1 MRHLKQSRFNEKR
14 LNRGTRLGS
23 HLHLRI
29 RTPSIHPT
37 DDGRDSIQSDDL
49 ALMCLRSRCKCRFFL
64 FDYLV
69 ACHLMSCGEHNTS
82 FTSVI
87 DCFDCENWHWQ
98 PINLRLSISPIM
110 CPFHLFL
117 PSLSFDANEIEQT
130 ADTEQR
136 ASEYSQNTGLRWS
149 FKTFSR
155 IEKEVSNKSK
165 WKLMDFVAKTCIHK
179 FKTIHTVPNTCRA
192 SERVRKCAFV
202 HR

>member
-14 LNRGTRLGS
+14 LNRGMRLGS

-29 RTPSIHPT
+29 ETSIHPT
-37 DDGRDSIQSDDL
+37 DDGRDFIQSDDL
-49 ALMCLRSRCKCRFFL
+49 ALMCLRSRCKCRFF
-64 FDYLV
+64 FYYLV
-69 ACHLMSCGEHNTS
+69 ACHLMSWGKHNTS

-87 DCFDCENWHWQ
+87 DCFDSENWHWQ
-98 PINLRLSISPIM
+98 PINLRLVFRPLCARSIS
-110 CPFHLFL
+110 LL

-136 ASEYSQNTGLRWS
+136 ASEFSQNMGLRWS